1 MEDKG
6 SKVEKRLLRGLNI
19 KQFKFF
25 QFLLIFNLFL
35 PNLDITVKLRKSND
49 RNLRTAND
57 ANDNIYVVGVAE
69 EYVGVAEGLRF
80 EALRQRPPS

>member
-35 PNLDITVKLRKSND
+35 PYLHIKVKLRTVND
-49 RNLRTAND
+49 KNLRTPND
-57 ANDNIYVVGVAE
+57 IIYIVRVV
-69 EYVGVAEGLRF
+69 EG
-80 EALRQRPPS
+80 